1 MQSRFW
7 RYALIW
13 GLILAT
19 VWLGDRFIRDTILTV
34 DTPRPIA
41 ARGALS
47 DWEQQNI
54 ELFRQT
60 APSVVYIFTETSQR
74 APGGRTQIA
83 AGAGSGFVWDQAGH
97 VVTNNHVIDGAQR
110 VAVRLDSGEAIPAT
124 VIGTAPNYD
133 LAVLRL
139 SESRNS
145 FQPIPIGTSA
155 DLKVG
160 QAVYAIGNPF
170 GLERTLTFGVI
181 SALNRTLPTAGG
193 RELAGVIQTDAAI
206 NPGNS
211 GGPLLDSAGRLI
223 GVNTAILSESGAF
236 AGIGFSVPVDVVN
249 KVVPELIGRGRVPTP
264 GIGVQVLSETDA
276 APFGIAGVVIAAVL
290 PNLPAARAGLRGL
303 DRMGGRLGDVIVAV
317 EGKPVKT
324 VTELAAAL
332 EQVGIG
338 NTATLTIWR
347 NGQTREVKVTVAD
360 MGQSNR

>member
-1 MQSRFW
+1 MQNARFW

-19 VWLGDRFIRDTILTV
+19 VWLGDRFIRDAFLTA
-34 DTPRPIA
+34 DEPRPVA

-54 ELFRQT
+54 ALFRQT
-60 APSVVYIFTETSQR
+60 APSVVYIFTESAQR

-83 AGAGSGFVWDQAGH
+83 AGAGSGFIWDQAGH
-97 VVTNNHVIDGAQR
+97 IVTNNHVVEGAQR
-110 VAVRLDSGEAIPAT
+110 VAVRLDSGEAIPAS
-124 VIGTAPNYD
+124 VLGTAPNYD

-139 SESRNS
+139 SESRAA

-170 GLERTLTFGVI
+170 GLERTLTTGVI
-181 SALNRTLPTAGG
+181 SALNRTLPTARG
-193 RELAGVIQTDAAI
+193 REVAGVIQTDAAI

-249 KVVPELIGRGRVPTP
+249 KVVPQLIARGRVPTP
-264 GIGVQVLSETDA
+264 GIGVQVLSEADA
-276 APFGIAGVVIAAVL
+276 APFGLPGVVIAGVI
-290 PNLPAARAGLRGL
+290 PNLPAARAGLRGF
-303 DRMGGRLGDVIVAV
+303 DRNGGRLGDVILAV

-324 VTELAAAL
+324 VAELAAAL
-332 EQVGIG
+332 EKVGIG
-338 NTATLTIWR
+338 KTATLTVWR
-347 NGQTREVKVTVAD
+347 DGKTREVEVMVAD
-360 MGQSNR
+360 MG

>member
-1 MQSRFW
+1 MER
-7 RYALIW
+7 LKI
-13 GLILAT
+13 AT
-19 VWLGDRFIRDTILTV
+19 VWLGDRFIRDTVLTV

-139 SESRNS
+139 SESRNA

-181 SALNRTLPTAGG
+181 SALNR
-193 RELAGVIQTDAAI
+193 V
-206 NPGNS
+206 
-211 GGPLLDSAGRLI
+211 
-223 GVNTAILSESGAF
+223 
-236 AGIGFSVPVDVVN
+236 
-249 KVVPELIGRGRVPTP
+249 
-264 GIGVQVLSETDA
+264 
-276 APFGIAGVVIAAVL
+276 
-290 PNLPAARAGLRGL
+290 AR
-303 DRMGGRLGDVIVAV
+303 DRR
-317 EGKPVKT
+317 
-324 VTELAAAL
+324 
-332 EQVGIG
+332 
-338 NTATLTIWR
+338 
-347 NGQTREVKVTVAD
+347 
-360 MGQSNR
+360 